1 VFSIALRFTGRHAD
15 AEEVAQDMF
24 LQLHGAL
31 AQIAS
36 AAHLMPLRRA
46 GGSERNRRMR
56 GESGRGD
63 SHLQHIGYFK
73 SEETGKIR
81 IFDLGTHFRGVG

>member
-31 AQIAS
+31 VLIC
-36 AAHLMPLRRA
+36 
-46 GGSERNRRMR
+46 
-56 GESGRGD
+56 
-63 SHLQHIGYFK
+63 
-73 SEETGKIR
+73 
-81 IFDLGTHFRGVG
+81 V